1 MSTFCYQFL
10 LSNVQATWNDPGFRE
25 YHRRMQIFILLYIE
39 AGSYISEDDDAWQFF
54 VLSVPHSYLSE
65 YLTAQKQ
72 VRKTQAAKWYKDI
85 PFHWVFISVQVLLLS
100 RETPPST

>member
-1 MSTFCYQFL
+1 
-10 LSNVQATWNDPGFRE
+10 
-25 YHRRMQIFILLYIE
+25 MQIFILLYIE